1 MRNGFEGGDIHMLVV
16 LPGGDMDDSWGENCM
31 TLDML
36 SKSFGA
42 GWRLNSTMWY
52 DKLKLRGGGAQY
64 LPTARW
70 MWLEE

>member
-1 MRNGFEGGDIHMLVV
+1 
-16 LPGGDMDDSWGENCM
+16 M